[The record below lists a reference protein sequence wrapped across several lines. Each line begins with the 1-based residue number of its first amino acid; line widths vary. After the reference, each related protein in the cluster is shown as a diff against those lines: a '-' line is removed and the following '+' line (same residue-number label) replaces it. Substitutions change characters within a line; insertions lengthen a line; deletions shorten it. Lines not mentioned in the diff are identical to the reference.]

1 MTFFLDENF
10 PRPAL
15 AQLQSARHQA
25 SHALDKFPPGT
36 PDDRHIAHAQE
47 LGAIFVTTDKDF
59 FHTIPLA
66 FGEHEGAIVI
76 TLHKP
81 NRADLLRRLS
91 DALAL
96 LGARGLNDTVWL
108 VTDTRIRSRH
118 KLAGEGRRGDGG
130 D

>member
-15 AQLQSARHQA
+15 ARLQAAGHKA

-36 PDDRHIAHAQE
+36 ADDKLFAEAQE
-47 LGAIFVTTDKDF
+47 QEAIFVTTDKDF

-66 FGEHEGAIVI
+66 FGKHHGAVVI

-96 LGARGLNDTVWL
+96 LGDRGLRDTVWL

-118 KLAGEGRRGDGG
+118 I
-130 D
+130 